1 MTMTCEQA
9 RRLIMALSD
18 ALEVFEEMDD
28 EPEIIVGRLHA
39 VIDDLA
45 VRIQANDAEGDTT
58 PPLPM

>member
-28 EPEIIVGRLHA
+28 EPEIIIGRLHA

>member
-18 ALEVFEEMDD
+18 ALEVFEELDD

>member
-28 EPEIIVGRLHA
+28 EPEIIIGRLHA

-45 VRIQANDAEGDTT
+45 VKVQAEDVQNDATS
-58 PPLPM
+58 PLPM

>member
-18 ALEVFEEMDD
+18 ALEVFEELDD
-28 EPEIIVGRLHA
+28 EPEIIIGRLHA

-45 VRIQANDAEGDTT
+45 VKVQAGDVQNDAT

>member
-1 MTMTCEQA
+1 MTITCEQA

-28 EPEIIVGRLHA
+28 EPEIIIGRLHA

-45 VRIQANDAEGDTT
+45 VKVQAGDVQNDAT

>member
-18 ALEVFEEMDD
+18 ALEVFEELDD

-58 PPLPM
+58 PPLPI

>member
-1 MTMTCEQA
+1 MTITCEQA

-18 ALEVFEEMDD
+18 ALEVFEELDD

>member
-1 MTMTCEQA
+1 MTITCEQA

-18 ALEVFEEMDD
+18 ALEVFEELDD
-28 EPEIIVGRLHA
+28 EPEIIIGRLHA

-45 VRIQANDAEGDTT
+45 VKVQAGDVQNDAT

>member
-1 MTMTCEQA
+1 MTITCEQA

-28 EPEIIVGRLHA
+28 EPEIIIGRLHA

-45 VRIQANDAEGDTT
+45 VKVQAEDVQNDAT

>member
-1 MTMTCEQA
+1 MTITCEQA

-28 EPEIIVGRLHA
+28 EPEIIIGSLHA

-45 VRIQANDAEGDTT
+45 VKVQAGDAQHDETL
-58 PPLPM
+58 PLPM

>member
-28 EPEIIVGRLHA
+28 EPEIIIGRLHA

-45 VRIQANDAEGDTT
+45 VKVQAGDVQNDAT

>member
-18 ALEVFEEMDD
+18 ALEVFEELDD
-28 EPEIIVGRLHA
+28 EPEIIIGRLHA

-45 VRIQANDAEGDTT
+45 VKVQVGDAQHDET

>member
-1 MTMTCEQA
+1 MTITCEQA

-18 ALEVFEEMDD
+18 ALEVFEELDD
-28 EPEIIVGRLHA
+28 EPEIIINRLHA

-45 VRIQANDAEGDTT
+45 VRIQVNDAEGDTT